1 MSSLEPRNAIEAAR
15 AELARLLP
23 LAIDTLHDLA
33 LNGER
38 ENVRLAA
45 AESILDRSGV
55 ARGASLHVTTDNEQ
69 HREAERAALDL
80 VQRLERNRAVQGGA
94 PVALDAL
101 VVLEGVEPD
110 ELPLAAP
117 PASGVIDV

>member
-1 MSSLEPRNAIEAAR
+1 MSEPRNAIEAAR
-15 AELARLLP
+15 NELARLLP
-23 LAIDTLHDLA
+23 LAVDTLHDLA
-33 LNGER
+33 MHAER

-55 ARGASLHVTTDNEQ
+55 ARGASLHVTTDHEQ

-80 VQRLERNRAVQGGA
+80 VQRLERNRALQSASNV
-94 PVALDAL
+94 PLDAL
-101 VVLEGVEPD
+101 VVLEGDVPD

-117 PASGVIDV
+117 PATGVIDV